1 MAEDPEIA
9 GLVEQWKDMVG
20 ETYLARYGLTY
31 DEVLTHTDYDL
42 TTPASAVQENNGL
55 GTLVSDAFLWADR
68 TLNAAYADSPH
79 TVSVTADGVLRANLP
94 AGDLTAAMAFDVLSM
109 GVGEDGTSGF
119 PLVAVYLTG
128 KELKAAMEV
137 DASVTPIHAC
147 GPALYVRGQ
156 VRLQHQADVLQPGL
170 RCGADGRDL
179 R

>member
-1 MAEDPEIA
+1 MDSFAENPEIA
-9 GLVEQWKDMVG
+9 GFVEQWKDMVG

-31 DEVLTHTDYDL
+31 DEVLTRSDYDL
-42 TTPASAVQENNGL
+42 NTPASAVQENNGL

-137 DASVTPIHAC
+137 DASVTPHHA
-147 GPALYVRGQ
+147 GGSVVSRGGMEYAFNTH
-156 VRLQHQADVLQPGL
+156 RMFF
-170 RCGADGRDL
+170 
-179 R
+179 